1 MQDFPEPEEVPLW
14 IASVV
19 SPQLQYWQ
27 THANAR
33 ILTLENVPLQGV
45 YPTLGIDR
53 ALAVWGAGIEW
64 GFPVLAIDA
73 GTALTFT
80 GVNAVQQLVG
90 GAILPGL
97 GLQLRSLAQ
106 NTADLPLVQPDRSLP
121 PRWGMDTP
129 SALNSG
135 ILYVLLAGLRDFIE
149 AWHQQFPDSAIVLTG
164 GDGELLYDALQV
176 RFPDLSHS
184 IQFDRHLV
192 FWGMR
197 NVVMGNT

>member
-1 MQDFPEPEEVPLW
+1 MPEFPESETVPLW

-19 SPQLQYWQ
+19 PHQLQYWQ
-27 THANAR
+27 THANAH
-33 ILTLENVPLQGV
+33 ILTLENVPIQGV

-53 ALAVWGAGIEW
+53 ALAVWGAGICW

-80 GVNAVQQLVG
+80 GVNPQKKLVG

-106 NTADLPLVQPDRSLP
+106 NTADLPPVQPDRALP
-121 PRWGMDTP
+121 PRWAMDTP

-135 ILYVLLAGLRDFIE
+135 VLYVLLAGLRDFIE
-149 AWHQQFPDSAIVLTG
+149 AWHQEFPDSAIVLTG
-164 GDGELLYDALQV
+164 GDGRLLYDALHVQ
-176 RFPDLSHS
+176 FPHLGKCL
-184 IQFDRHLV
+184 QFEPHLI

-197 NVVMGNT
+197 NVV